1 MGRPRCRKTYQRSSG
16 GSGCVLTINQWELAS
31 VYTISD
37 RTYQINFPLILNSNH
52 VRVIVQVSHMFVTRI
67 LKGTPSIPE
76 TYLSSSVAWG
86 LNLRVG

>member
-1 MGRPRCRKTYQRSSG
+1 M
-16 GSGCVLTINQWELAS
+16 LTINQWELAS

-67 LKGTPSIPE
+67 TAFCWEELQHFGFFLDRPPS
-76 TYLSSSVAWG
+76 
-86 LNLRVG
+86 